1 MVNKGLEVIEAK
13 WLFDVDIDK
22 IKVLVHRQSI
32 VHSMV
37 EYQDNGVIAQLG
49 APDMKLPIQYA
60 LSFPDRLPMKGNELD
75 FIKYPNL
82 TFAEP
87 DTKTFKALDLAYKA
101 GKKGGNMPC
110 VFNSVDE
117 VAVDKF
123 LKGKI
128 KYLDISDMI
137 EDAMNNFKFIENPT
151 IDEILETD
159 KEVREWAEKR
169 SG

>member
-1 MVNKGLEVIEAK
+1 
-13 WLFDVDIDK
+13 
-22 IKVLVHRQSI
+22 
-32 VHSMV
+32 
-37 EYQDNGVIAQLG
+37 
-49 APDMKLPIQYA
+49 
-60 LSFPDRLPMKGNELD
+60 
-75 FIKYPNL
+75 
-82 TFAEP
+82 
-87 DTKTFKALDLAYKA
+87 
-101 GKKGGNMPC
+101 MPC

-159 KEVREWAEKR
+159 REVREWAEKR
-169 SG
+169 SW

>member
-1 MVNKGLEVIEAK
+1 
-13 WLFDVDIDK
+13 
-22 IKVLVHRQSI
+22 
-32 VHSMV
+32 
-37 EYQDNGVIAQLG
+37 
-49 APDMKLPIQYA
+49 
-60 LSFPDRLPMKGNELD
+60 
-75 FIKYPNL
+75 
-82 TFAEP
+82 
-87 DTKTFKALDLAYKA
+87 
-101 GKKGGNMPC
+101 MPC

-151 IDEILETD
+151 IEEILETD

-169 SG
+169 SW